1 MAGKDKDKYRAAD
14 LAAWLAEH
22 ENADTA
28 AARRAGR
35 AVAGAW
41 NRHEFYASATCPT
54 LAALLRACQQPTSDV
69 DRLADRLARAFGV
82 HLHDVAA
89 WDPRPDWRKEIGA

>member
-1 MAGKDKDKYRAAD
+1 MR
-14 LAAWLAEH
+14 
-22 ENADTA
+22 N

-35 AVAGAW
+35 AAAGAW
-41 NRHEFYASATCPT
+41 NASEFYASATLPA
-54 LAALLRACQQPTSDV
+54 LAALLRTTDEPTSDV
-69 DRLADRLARAFGV
+69 DRLADALARAFGV

>member
-1 MAGKDKDKYRAAD
+1 MADKYRAAEITN
-14 LAAWLAEH
+14 WLCEH
-22 ENADTA
+22 EHADTA
-28 AARRAGR
+28 PARRAGR

-41 NRHEFYASATCPT
+41 NRQEFYASATC
-54 LAALLRACQQPTSDV
+54 LALAPLLRAAGAPPSDV
-69 DRLADRLARAFGV
+69 DRVADRLARAFGA

>member
-1 MAGKDKDKYRAAD
+1 MAGKEKYHAAEVT
-14 LAAWLAEH
+14 AWLAEH
-22 ENADTA
+22 ANADTA
-28 AARRAGR
+28 TGRRAGR

-41 NRHEFYASATCPT
+41 NRGEFYASATVPT
-54 LAALLRACQQPTSDV
+54 LVTLLRAAGEPVTDA
-69 DRLADRLARAFGV
+69 DRLAEALARAFGV

>member
-1 MAGKDKDKYRAAD
+1 MAGKEKYRAAEV
-14 LAAWLAEH
+14 AAWLDEH
-22 ENADTA
+22 TSADTS

-41 NRHEFYASATCPT
+41 NRSEFYASATFPALVT
-54 LAALLRACQQPTSDV
+54 LLRAAGEPPSRCGPAG
-69 DRLADRLARAFGV
+69 RALARAFGV

>member
-1 MAGKDKDKYRAAD
+1 MT
-14 LAAWLAEH
+14 EH
-22 ENADTA
+22 ENAGTGP
-28 AARRAGR
+28 ARRAGR

-41 NRHEFYASATCPT
+41 NRREFYASATVPE
-54 LAALLRACQQPTSDV
+54 LARLLRAAKQPVSDV
-69 DRLADRLARAFGV
+69 DRLAGALARAFRV

>member
-1 MAGKDKDKYRAAD
+1 MAEKEKYRAAEVT
-14 LAAWLAEH
+14 AWLDEH
-22 ENADTA
+22 TGADTA
-28 AARRAGR
+28 SARRTGR

-41 NRHEFYASATCPT
+41 NRHEFYASATCPA
-54 LAALLRACQQPTSDV
+54 LVRLLRSAGEPPSDV

>member
-1 MAGKDKDKYRAAD
+1 VAGKEKYRAAEVT
-14 LAAWLAEH
+14 AWLAEH
-22 ENADTA
+22 ANADTA

-41 NRHEFYASATCPT
+41 NRQEFYASATLPA
-54 LAALLRACQQPTSDV
+54 LVSLLRAARERPSDV